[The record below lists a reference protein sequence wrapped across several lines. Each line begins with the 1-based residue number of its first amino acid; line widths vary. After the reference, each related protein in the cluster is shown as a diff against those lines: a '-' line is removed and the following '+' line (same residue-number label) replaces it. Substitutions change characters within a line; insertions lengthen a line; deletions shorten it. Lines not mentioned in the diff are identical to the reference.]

1 MIIRTLSG
9 VSSGRSASPGTLS
22 TGVTITHFPS
32 QVPVLPPPSIPRQ
45 STDFGLRLPEGWT
58 QNVCEGDRG
67 WIGRSVFSAKGKLS
81 PNLKVWWHPPS
92 YQLPSVKP
100 SPEVYFHRR
109 LLLWMP
115 RRMWKVDFHCPRCIP
130 TQLLRSKGVYNHVRL
145 VLDTQNYYYL
155 GGEYMDCRGCHG
167 TFVSWD
173 ARYVLYVYIYGLSLS
188 LQLSIHCAGCLPS

>member
-1 MIIRTLSG
+1 MVCPL
-9 VSSGRSASPGTLS
+9 V
-22 TGVTITHFPS
+22 
-32 QVPVLPPPSIPRQ
+32 VLPPLAPCPLVLQLLTFHLRSLCCHLLQ
-45 STDFGLRLPEGWT
+45 SPDSLQTLVSGSVPEGWT
-58 QNVCEGDRG
+58 QNVCEGDQG

-130 TQLLRSKGVYNHVRL
+130 TQSLRSKGVYNHVRL
-145 VLDTQNYYYL
+145 VLDTQNYYY
-155 GGEYMDCRGCHG
+155 HG
-167 TFVSWD
+167 
-173 ARYVLYVYIYGLSLS
+173 L
-188 LQLSIHCAGCLPS
+188 